1 VEDVPGAP
9 PQRARDDDFELPGQR
24 SAVAA
29 AGAAL
34 AGAPAAAPGAPG
46 AGAGAPATADGAR
59 PAGEG
64 GAEEAMPEWWSPS
77 PRLSVSAAYRE
88 QARPQGPRWLAGRCG
103 SNAGTLP

>member
-9 PQRARDDDFELPGQR
+9 PKRARDDDFELPGQR

-34 AGAPAAAPGAPG
+34 AGAPG
-46 AGAGAPATADGAR
+46 AGSGAPATADGAR

-88 QARPQGPRWLAGRCG
+88 QARPAGPRWLAGGCG